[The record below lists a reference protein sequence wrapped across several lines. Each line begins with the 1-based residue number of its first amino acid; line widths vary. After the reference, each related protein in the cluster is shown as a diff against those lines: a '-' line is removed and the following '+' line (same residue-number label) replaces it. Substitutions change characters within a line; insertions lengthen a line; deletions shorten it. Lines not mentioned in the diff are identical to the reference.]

1 MKQWK
6 IKQKKKKDGFLG
18 ILLGIPGASLLGNL
32 VTDKEVKRSKIPGRG
47 LIRVGEWV
55 ITAGQYI

>member
-32 VTDKEVKRSKIPGRG
+32 VTGKAVKRSKIPGPG
-47 LIRVGEWV
+47 LIRVGE
-55 ITAGQYI
+55 

>member
-18 ILLGIPGASLLGNL
+18 ILLGILGIPGNL
-32 VTDKEVKRSKIPGRG
+32 VTGKEVKRSKIPGRG
-47 LIRVGEWV
+47 LIRVGE
-55 ITAGQYI
+55 